1 MDKMEKPEKLIQLKS
16 IKKYYPVTQGFLKRK
31 DLFVRAVDGVTFSIF
46 RGETLG
52 LVGESGCG
60 KSTLGRVLLRLEK
73 PTSGS
78 VLYDGRDMAELSA
91 GELKEMRLKL
101 QIIFQDPY
109 SSLNPRKSVASIIGE
124 GMLIHGLARRADVN
138 EKVAEYLELV
148 GLSEEHLGRYP
159 HEFSGG
165 QRQRIGIARA
175 LALGPELIVT
185 DEPVSSLDVSIQS
198 QILNLMGD
206 LKENFNLTYLFISH
220 DLSVVKYISDRVCVM
235 YLGKIVELSEKD
247 AMYDEPL
254 HPYTAALFSA
264 VPTVEVDAKG
274 KKRKR
279 IILSG
284 DIPSPVFPP
293 HGCRFH
299 TRCPEVKDL
308 CKNEEPPLEDKGG
321 GRLCACHFR

>member
-1 MDKMEKPEKLIQLKS
+1 MEKLIEINS
-16 IKKYYPVTQGFLKRK
+16 IKKYYPVTQGFVKKKNIFLK
-31 DLFVRAVDGVTFSIF
+31 AVDGVSFSIT

-60 KSTLGRVLLRLEK
+60 KSTLGRVILRLEK
-73 PTSGS
+73 PTSGT
-78 VLYDGRDMAELSA
+78 VLFDGGDMAELSSV
-91 GELKEMRLKL
+91 ELKKLRLKL

-109 SSLNPRKSVASIIGE
+109 SSLNPRKNVASIIGE
-124 GMLIHGLARRADVN
+124 GMLIHGLATRSDLR
-138 EKVAEYLELV
+138 EKVKEYLELV
-148 GLSEEHLGRYP
+148 GLAEEHLDRYP

-198 QILNLMGD
+198 QILNLMAE

-235 YLGKIVELSEKD
+235 YLGKIVELSKKEV
-247 AMYDEPL
+247 MYDNPL
-254 HPYTAALFSA
+254 HPYTIALFSA
-264 VPTVEVDAKG
+264 VPTVDVDAKG
-274 KKRKR
+274 LRRKR

-293 HGCRFH
+293 DGCNFH
-299 TRCPEVKDL
+299 TRCPEAKEL
-308 CKNEEPPLEDKGG
+308 CRKEAPPLEDKGG

>member
-1 MDKMEKPEKLIQLKS
+1 MEKLLELNS
-16 IKKYYPVTQGFLKRK
+16 IKKYYPVVQGFVKKKNIFLK
-31 DLFVRAVDGVTFSIF
+31 AVDGVTFSIF

-60 KSTLGRVLLRLEK
+60 KSTLGRVILRLEK
-73 PTSGS
+73 PTSGT
-78 VLYDGRDMAELSA
+78 VLFDGKDMAGLSSK
-91 GELKEMRLKL
+91 ELKKLRLKL

-109 SSLNPRKSVASIIGE
+109 ASLNPRKNVASIIGE
-124 GMLIHGLARRADVN
+124 GMLIHGLATRSDLRKKVN
-138 EKVAEYLELV
+138 MYLELV
-148 GLSEEHLGRYP
+148 GLDKEHLDRYP

-175 LALGPELIVT
+175 LALGPELIVA

-198 QILNLMGD
+198 QILNLMMD
-206 LKENFNLTYLFISH
+206 LKDNFNLTYLFISH
-220 DLSVVKYISDRVCVM
+220 DLSVVKYICDRVCVM
-235 YLGKIVELSEKD
+235 YLGKIVELSQKEV
-247 AMYDEPL
+247 MYDNPL

-264 VPTVEVDAKG
+264 VPTVDVDKRG
-274 KKRKR
+274 LKRKR

-293 HGCRFH
+293 SGCNFH
-299 TRCPEVKDL
+299 TRCPEVREL
-308 CKNEEPPLEDKGG
+308 CKNEDPPLEEKGG